1 MSSIYMIIGR
11 GKEGSFPL
19 FWIGGQTHL
28 WLEAFV
34 FFHGISNSWNQLLS
48 FKSEVNL
55 LPEEGFGF
63 FLVILGGEGVASVL
77 LFLPFLQGPNIYK
90 FK

>member
-1 MSSIYMIIGR
+1 MIIGR

-48 FKSEVNL
+48 FKSEVKL

-63 FLVILGGEGVASVL
+63 FFGYFGGLGGSICTFILA
-77 LFLPFLQGPNIYK
+77 LFARAQHL
-90 FK
+90 